1 MNPYAFGGL
10 CGTFIIESPTPPAE
24 TAFGWSTYHN
34 TTVDD
39 AVGSAT
45 SFGDLPGPRA
55 EATFEITEISYSPAS
70 NTVSLTWN
78 SEPGES
84 FGVDASIDLSE
95 WNIELDDNVA
105 ASAGETTT
113 ASFDLSFF
121 GLEAEEALFFK
132 ARKT

>member
-10 CGTFIIESPTPPAE
+10 CGTFIIESPNPPAE
-24 TAFGWSTYHN
+24 TSTYHN

-55 EATFEITEISYSPAS
+55 ESTFEITEISYSPAS